1 MAECEVGVQGFQ
13 AMVWGTHTPP
23 RTKPSVL
30 ALAETHFQAL
40 GRWFCQPPIEMS
52 ATPCYVTATLIPFHR

>member
-13 AMVWGTHTPP
+13 VMVWGTHTPP

-40 GRWFCQPPIEMS
+40 GRWFCQPPMKCQPLL
-52 ATPCYVTATLIPFHR
+52 AT